1 MSVSN
6 HCLSKFRQNI
16 KNSQGEVQQ
25 TNQCKDQMIPTK
37 ELLLLPYTIGTSE
50 AETQLQ
56 GYQK

>member
-1 MSVSN
+1 
-6 HCLSKFRQNI
+6 
-16 KNSQGEVQQ
+16 
-25 TNQCKDQMIPTK
+25 MIPTK